1 MIPQKLFPVTYV
13 PARNLMFL
21 SIALSWAET
30 IGASTIFIGVN
41 AIDFSNYPDC
51 RPQFIEAFNHV
62 SKLGTKTGH
71 MNQAIRVRSTLNTAE
86 QKRNYSTG
94 IGIRGGLCRYCKLLP
109 CQCTGTRLWAL

>member
-1 MIPQKLFPVTYV
+1 MC

-71 MNQAIRVRSTLNTAE
+71 MNQAIRVEAPLIQLSKKE
-86 QKRNYSTG
+86 IIQQ
-94 IGIRGGLCRYCKLLP
+94 GLALGVDYADTVSCYRANA
-109 CQCTGTRLWAL
+109 TGTRLWAL